1 MPYHLEGRMLEA
13 CSCDAICP
21 CWVGQD
27 PDGGKCLD
35 TLAWHFDKGNV
46 DGIDISGLT
55 IAVAADIPGN
65 ALQGNWKAVVFVD
78 DRASKQQ
85 EEALLNVYTGKQGG
99 PVADFVKLFDTV
111 VGVER
116 APIEFSVVQGQG
128 HVKIGSAVTL
138 EVESLKSATGAPT
151 VLSDTVFHA
160 ILVPGSPAF
169 VGKSKSY
176 KFNSPALGVSKDLS
190 GHSSVQ
196 GAFVFDA

>member
-27 PDGGKCLD
+27 PDGGKCLG

-46 DGIDISGLT
+46 DAIDVSGLT
-55 IAVAADIPGN
+55 IAIAVDIPGN

-78 DRASKQQ
+78 DNASKQQ
-85 EEALLNVYTGKQGG
+85 EEALLNVYTGKKGG
-99 PVADFVKLFDTV
+99 PVADLVKLVGTV

-116 APIEFSVVQGQG
+116 APIEFSIVQGQG
-128 HVKIGSAVTL
+128 HIKIGNTITA
-138 EVESLKSATGAPT
+138 EVESLKSGTGAPT
-151 VLSDTVFHA
+151 VLSDAVFSV
-160 ILVPGSPAF
+160 IPGSPAF
-169 VGKSKSY
+169 VGKSKSF
-176 KFNSPALGVSKDLS
+176 KLNSPALGVNKDLS

>member
-27 PDGGKCLD
+27 PDGGKCLG
-35 TLAWHFDKGNV
+35 TIAWHFDKGNV
-46 DGIDISGLT
+46 DGIDVSGLT

-78 DRASKQQ
+78 DKASKQQ
-85 EEALLNVYTGKQGG
+85 EEALLNVYTGKKGG
-99 PVADFVKLFDTV
+99 PVADLVKLVGTV

-116 APIEFSVVQGQG
+116 VPIDFSIVQGNG
-128 HVKIGSAVTL
+128 HIKIGGTVTA

-151 VLSDTVFHA
+151 VLSDAVFSV
-160 ILVPGSPAF
+160 IPGSPAY

-176 KFNSPALGVSKDLS
+176 KFNSPALGVNRDLS